1 MKWIGKLL
9 GYILLGGNVL
19 VALLLMLSAYSP
31 YFDPHTHPVWSCL
44 GIFFPVLLIPNLLY
58 LVFWLVAYRRYALFP
73 VLVLL
78 LCWGSI
84 RTYFPINLFSDDAP
98 EDAVKILSYNTRAFG
113 LKARHTKEKSNDVLA
128 YLQSCD
134 ADIICLQEYIWGNN
148 LKKKDIDYALRD
160 YKYRHYLPLGKGLNG
175 LGIYSR
181 YLILSAIPIKYKSNR
196 NGSVAYRV
204 KVGKDTLL
212 VINNHLE
219 SNKILKSDVETYQDM
234 MDAPDGNKVFAGTRK
249 LLHKMAEATAI
260 RAAQADKLL
269 EAVKEAKEKY
279 VVVCGDF
286 NDTPV
291 SYTHR
296 ILHDELNDAFVESGN
311 GLGLSYNQNRLY
323 VRIDHILT
331 SKNLKVH
338 DCKVDDTTSA
348 SDHYPIWCHISWGK
362 SPE

>member
-9 GYILLGGNVL
+9 GYILLAGNVL

-58 LVFWLVAYRRYALFP
+58 LAFWLVAYRRYALFP

-128 YLQSCD
+128 YLQNCD
-134 ADIICLQEYIWGNN
+134 ADIICLQEYIWGNK

-181 YLILSAIPIKYKSNR
+181 YPILSAIPIKYKSSR

-286 NDTPV
+286 NDTPI
-291 SYTHR
+291 SYTCYTIGR
-296 ILHDELNDAFVESGN
+296 DLHDAYRVSGN
-311 GLGLSYNQNRLY
+311 GLGRSYNRDAMF
-323 VRIDHILT
+323 VRIDHVFC
-331 SKNLKVH
+331 SSHWEAYEADV
-338 DCKVDDTTSA
+338 VDSVYL
-348 SDHYPIWCHISWGK
+348 SDHHPVVCKLHRK
-362 SPE
+362 D